1 MIISHRGKG
10 TGSKENSIA
19 AFEKALK
26 MGAEG
31 IECDARLTFD
41 NQVVISHDKVSKIEK
56 NLLTFKELLLFVKK
70 TKASFFIELK
80 NSSPILSEKI
90 TEEIKKENLWD
101 RVHLIG
107 FSIMINSALKLQNK
121 YPRLRVMPFITIPVF
136 SFVKMPSK
144 SYGLFLGW
152 IDEWYGSRFVFRNL
166 LKPSLLSKLRRRYEK
181 NGFKVMA
188 GVINRKEDLFYFKD
202 AGIKDIVTDKI
213 ALAKRI
219 FR

>member
-1 MIISHRGKG
+1 
-10 TGSKENSIA
+10 
-19 AFEKALK
+19 
-26 MGAEG
+26 
-31 IECDARLTFD
+31 
-41 NQVVISHDKVSKIEK
+41 
-56 NLLTFKELLLFVKK
+56 
-70 TKASFFIELK
+70 
-80 NSSPILSEKI
+80 
-90 TEEIKKENLWD
+90 
-101 RVHLIG
+101 
-107 FSIMINSALKLQNK
+107 
-121 YPRLRVMPFITIPVF
+121 MPFITIPVF